1 MSRRLRAWLGRLCGI
16 FAGSRAERD
25 LDNELRSHLQLHID
39 DNTRAGMT
47 PEEAWRHAV
56 IALGGVART
65 KDAYRDRRG
74 VPMIESMLRDVRYG
88 VRVLAK
94 SPWFSIAVVLILGLG
109 IGANTAMFSVVNAV
123 ALRPLAFPEPD
134 RLVRVWHV
142 PPPRQFPGM
151 TRFTVSPANYLD
163 WRAQNDVF
171 ERMAIYGTQ
180 RVNLTTSSLR
190 G

>member
-1 MSRRLRAWLGRLCGI
+1 
-16 FAGSRAERD
+16 
-25 LDNELRSHLQLHID
+25 
-39 DNTRAGMT
+39 
-47 PEEAWRHAV
+47 
-56 IALGGVART
+56 
-65 KDAYRDRRG
+65 
-74 VPMIESMLRDVRYG
+74 MIESVLRDVRYG

-171 ERMAIYGTQ
+171 ERMAIYSTQ